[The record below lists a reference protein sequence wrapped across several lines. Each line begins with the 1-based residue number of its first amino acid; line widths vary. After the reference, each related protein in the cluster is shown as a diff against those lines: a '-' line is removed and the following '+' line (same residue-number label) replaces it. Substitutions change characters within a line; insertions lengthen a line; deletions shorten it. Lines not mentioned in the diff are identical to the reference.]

1 MPENN
6 IEVKRQQ
13 SDHDLLIRIDTRLS
27 DLIRDNNDF
36 KTRLSK
42 VEENKCDKDDM
53 SQKIGKQDEIID
65 TKIKD
70 HEARVRKLE
79 KFVYVA
85 SGVIVVIQFILNKA

>member
-1 MPENN
+1 MSE
-6 IEVKRQQ
+6 ESKYQ

-42 VEENKCDKDDM
+42 VEVNKCDKEEVGE
-53 SQKIGKQDEIID
+53 KIKIQEIAVD

-70 HEARVRKLE
+70 HENRMRKLE
-79 KFVYVA
+79 RFVYIA
-85 SGVIVVIQFILNKA
+85 SGFLLLLQFVLTNANK